1 MKLAEN
7 IEPDDPE
14 ILFRRW
20 LFDRANMDRSDKGTG
35 MALRRFL
42 KGRTVIVK
50 RELIATDGDQKTW
63 ITKSV
68 EVV

>member
-1 MKLAEN
+1 MKLVDY

-14 ILFRRW
+14 RWFRRW
-20 LFDRANMDRSDKGTG
+20 LFERANMDRSDKGTG

-50 RELIATDGDQKTW
+50 RELIAQNGEEKTW